1 MNEVLRADFILKHA
15 TSPQS
20 LAQCRPC
27 KAQFN
32 SIPGSSL
39 ALQHFDS
46 DPRTTLKY
54 GSQVK
59 QGTDHGFLITVH
71 ANTRFTHPCG
81 SGTPVRH
88 ARAAGGS

>member
-15 TSPQS
+15 TSPQL

-39 ALQHFDS
+39 ALQYFDS
-46 DPRTTLKY
+46 DSRTALKY
-54 GSQVK
+54 SSQVK
-59 QGTDHGFLITVH
+59 QGADLGFLITVVTQMPV
-71 ANTRFTHPCG
+71 NHPCG
-81 SGTPVRH
+81 SETPVRH